1 VATEIG
7 EIPLACNFKSALV
20 SMNETV
26 KWLFPLLCLVVVT
39 LNCFAQAPESE
50 IGPVDLRL
58 VPERINDKHLYSM
71 EWGTLY
77 HYGGLPQASGH
88 FRLDGQRLD
97 WPSGLRFYAL
107 QSFQK
112 PFQGGQGTFDQG
124 NYYYFSHINTDRD
137 EILTLGITHDK
148 AETSNDTRK
157 YRYNKGGMSLT
168 TLYGKHW
175 FTTKTVLRVF
185 RLYADARAGAMISFN
200 DIHADI
206 SLRNEGLPF
215 QIQSAKRGRSYS
227 GMGLLGCVGGGINC
241 RINHA
246 FSIGIGVN
254 FTGFWGYTREAVYV
268 NGFTGG
274 RLRIGFGGITANY
287 PVIQL
292 IF

>member
-1 VATEIG
+1 MKITG
-7 EIPLACNFKSALV
+7 
-20 SMNETV
+20 
-26 KWLFPLLCLVVVT
+26 KWLLFLLHLGIAT
-39 LNCFAQAPESE
+39 LNCFGQAPESE

-58 VPERINDKHLYSM
+58 VPERIDDKHLYSL

-124 NYYYFSHINTDRD
+124 NYYYFSHINTDRN

-148 AETSNDTRK
+148 AETSNDSRK
-157 YRYNKGGMSLT
+157 YRYNKGGMEIT
-168 TLYGKHW
+168 ALYGKHW
-175 FTTKTVLRVF
+175 FTGKTFLRVF
-185 RLYADARAGAMISFN
+185 RLYADARAGAMLSFN
-200 DIHADI
+200 DIDAVI
-206 SLRNEGLPF
+206 TLPNDGQPL

-246 FSIGIGVN
+246 FSIGIGLN
-254 FTGFWGYTREAVYV
+254 FTGFWGYTREPICVGGIY
-268 NGFTGG
+268 GG
-274 RLRIGFGGITANY
+274 RLRIGYGGLTANY